1 MVLHQGRIHFEGSA
15 AELQASTDAYLRN
28 YLLNTLPPW

>member
-15 AELQASTDAYLRN
+15 AELKASTDPYLRN

>member
-15 AELQASTDAYLRN
+15 AELKASPDPYLQN